1 MELTITKTITYII
14 MKKLFLLLI
23 TLTAATAASAA
34 TINRQ
39 QARQQAAQFLQ
50 QHGVQLGT
58 EPATVRGRRTQAA
71 DQPLYVFNTTNNRGF
86 VVVSGDDRTDTILG
100 YTLQGSYD
108 DADLPENLR
117 QWFDQMTAEIEALGN
132 APVAARAESKPRQ
145 VAIHNAVGPLLATT
159 WNQGNWGNSE
169 NTDGI
174 YNIRLPK
181 IGSDYPCTGCVA
193 TAGAQI
199 MYYYKC
205 PETTQE
211 VPGYESSLS
220 ATLNSLPAKK
230 FEWDKMK
237 TSYTSADAYSEAA
250 YAVADLMLYAGW
262 AAHMSYGIDGSS
274 SSQVTLA
281 GNMVKY
287 FGYDPYWKHVSRND
301 YLVADWD
308 ELIYN
313 ELASGRPVIYDGS
326 SDRGGHAFIC
336 DGYDGQGFYHFNWGW
351 GGGSNGYFKLQA
363 TNPDGA
369 YGFPGYVFGNTA
381 IIGLQPCTGVTPDDP
396 NIDDEWEEP
405 VIEGLVAEAGDVTLE
420 GTTTSMRMANPNE
433 ELCQF
438 NFGIGK
444 LNDGGL
450 VEILIDKGL
459 FGELSQGWGYPGI
472 TYDFSKMNLPEG
484 THRLVPV
491 SKLNGEEKE
500 WKRCRPANLWFEVIV
515 EGGNITAILHPI
527 VDLQVNE
534 FKMVSGGMPDSN
546 QSMLVSV
553 TNDGDNLEQT
563 LYLYVDGEW
572 KSRKNLKIASSNTK
586 EFTLSTGV
594 LSEGTHTVTLHKGY
608 NGDVL
613 AETTVDMKVDLA
625 ATVFTANSEGQFA
638 GAPIPVDVT
647 IESNAGDY
655 IAPLYFFASQ
665 SDTMGNPAYI
675 AGTAI
680 PGGGSD
686 DVRFYFT
693 PATGGTWNFWVAT
706 DENGNNVI
714 GMGSVDIEAAPSGT
728 VELKIADWQYK
739 SLPSGSVEY
748 TATVENIGSTT
759 NHNGFYGW
767 VWTPLNDGTSRWSTM
782 SYASADKVTIEP
794 GEEATI
800 TMTFSGLDEGSEYS
814 FDPYYYPSYSASN
827 GVRFC
832 PNFYSQ
838 RFTYTIPGNLDGVE
852 GLDASDVNLLVDY
865 LLNGG
870 SLPEGANADVDGNGT
885 INIADVTKL
894 IELILSPKEP

>member
-1 MELTITKTITYII
+1 

-23 TLTAATAASAA
+23 TLAVATAASAA
-34 TINRQ
+34 TVNRQ

-50 QHGVQLGT
+50 QHGAQLGT
-58 EPATVRGRRTQAA
+58 EPTTVRGRRTQAA
-71 DQPLYVFNTTNNRGF
+71 YHPLYVFNTANSRGF
-86 VVVSGDDRTDTILG
+86 VVVSGDDRTDAILG

-108 DADLPENLR
+108 DANVPENLR
-117 QWFDQMTAEIEALGN
+117 NWFDQMTAEIEALDN
-132 APVAARAESKPRQ
+132 APAAARAESKPRQ
-145 VAIHNAVGPLLATT
+145 VSIHNAVGPLLATT
-159 WNQGNWGNSE
+159 WNQGNWGNNE

-174 YNIRLPK
+174 YNIRLPQ
-181 IGSDYPCTGCVA
+181 IGSAYPCTGCVA

-199 MYYYKC
+199 MYYYKW

-230 FEWDKMK
+230 FDWDKMK

-281 GNMVKY
+281 GNMVEY

-351 GGGSNGYFKLQA
+351 GGSKNGYFKLQA

-381 IIGLQPCTGVTPDDP
+381 IIGLQPYTEITPDDP

-433 ELCQF
+433 EPCQF

-491 SKLNGEEKE
+491 SKLNGEDEE
-500 WKRCRPANLWFEVIV
+500 WKRCSPANLWFEVIV
-515 EGGNITAILHPI
+515 EGGNITAIQHPI

-613 AETTVDMKVDLA
+613 AETTVDIKVDLA
-625 ATVFTANSEGQFA
+625 ATAFSANSEGQFA

-665 SDTMGNPAYI
+665 SDTKGNPAYI

-686 DVRFYFT
+686 NVRFYFT
-693 PATGGTWNFWVAT
+693 PATGGIWNFWVTT
-706 DENGNNVI
+706 DESGNNVI
-714 GMGSVDIEAAPSGT
+714 GTGSADIADAPSGT
-728 VELKIADWQYK
+728 VTLELV
-739 SLPSGSVEY
+739 SGKAINKPNGVVDYEM
-748 TATVENIGSTT
+748 TVKNTGDVTFYRNFTSHLWVPKGG
-759 NHNGFYGW
+759 NQYGW
-767 VWTPLNDGTSRWSTM
+767 SSSNDAYTE
-782 SYASADKVTIEP
+782 DIVIEP
-794 GEEATI
+794 GEETTI
-800 TMTFSGLDEGSEYS
+800 ALTFTNLDEGVSYCI
-814 FDPYYYPSYSASN
+814 DPRYPESYSSN
-827 GVRFC
+827 TLVAF
-832 PNFYSQ
+832 NEHWWNIE
-838 RFTYTIPGNLDGVE
+838 FTYTAPTDIEPDPDPIPGNLDGDE
-852 GLDASDVNLLVDY
+852 GLDADDMTALVNH

-870 SLPEGANADVDGNGT
+870 SLPKGADADVDGNGA

-894 IELILSPKEP
+894 IELILSSKEP